1 MEFPVGLGGITLVI
15 AAVIWLLVF
24 VPGYTQRSQIAE
36 TSKYVIQQQ
45 KEADRKVPMSRD
57 EQLKRLVNTQRG
69 FSVLFGL
76 AALGAIASWIASL
89 GSSGLGPL
97 AGALGFVAIASL
109 LVSRAAAGQAL
120 RLAGAIH
127 AKRVEVRSKASK
139 TMASASDRRE
149 WTPNPLPAPLASL
162 PKPEVVEAPMADV
175 IQISSPRK
183 VLSGSEID
191 QILARRRAI

>member
-24 VPGYTQRSQIAE
+24 VPGFTQRSQIAE
-36 TSKYVIQQQ
+36 TSKFVIQQQ
-45 KEADRKVPMSRD
+45 READRKVPMTKD
-57 EQLKRLVNTQRG
+57 EQLRRLVNTQRG

-76 AALGAIASWIASL
+76 SMLGATGLWIANL
-89 GSSGLGPL
+89 ANPGLGLL
-97 AGALGFVAIASL
+97 AGLVTAIAILSL
-109 LVSRAAAGQAL
+109 ALSRAAAGQAL
-120 RLAGAIH
+120 KIAGAIH

-139 TMASASDRRE
+139 TMLSAGERRE

-162 PKPEVVEAPMADV
+162 PKPEVIEAPMADV
-175 IQISSPRK
+175 IQITNPKK